1 MKRKIE
7 SKNENN
13 IIRKK
18 HGFINNSMNHNSISN
33 CFFNQNNNRYKISTI
48 LDFLDINEQL
58 PLISLNSIIS
68 KIIINKY
75 NLPFKSV
82 LPLRQYKNNTKVIES
97 KYSKLYN
104 TFKDII
110 NINTLIVTVILPLQ

>member
-1 MKRKIE
+1 MKRKINN
-7 SKNENN
+7 KNENN

-18 HGFINNSMNHNSISN
+18 HGFTNNSINPNSISN
-33 CFFNQNNNRYKISTI
+33 LFFNKNNNRYKISTI

-58 PLISLNSIIS
+58 PLINLNSIIS

-82 LPLRQYKNNTKVIES
+82 LPLRQYNRI
-97 KYSKLYN
+97 
-104 TFKDII
+104 
-110 NINTLIVTVILPLQ
+110 